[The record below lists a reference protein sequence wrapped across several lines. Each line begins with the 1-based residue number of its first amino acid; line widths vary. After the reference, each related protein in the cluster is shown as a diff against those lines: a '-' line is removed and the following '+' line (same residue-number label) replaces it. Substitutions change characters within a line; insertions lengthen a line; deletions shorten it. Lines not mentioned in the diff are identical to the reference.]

1 MSPRVGQPWKK
12 ARDHIGALD
21 ERLDA
26 RLAAGR
32 KPRRR
37 IVIARLDGEEITA
50 LDLGRAAFGMLAI
63 WLLFILVM
71 GAGSAAG
78 IVS

>member
-1 MSPRVGQPWKK
+1 MSGRVGDPWKTSREHR
-12 ARDHIGALD
+12 AALD

-37 IVIARLDGEEITA
+37 IVIARLDGDEITA
-50 LDLGRAAFGMLAI
+50 LDLGRAAFGMLAL
-63 WLLFILVM
+63 WLLLILVM
-71 GAGSAAG
+71 AAGSATG
-78 IVS
+78 LVS